1 MIFVCYRGWCD
12 GSTPLTQTSTG
23 STIDNV
29 IQLDCLNLSSMFMV
43 QNEYSTKTEKK
54 LSKIQNSQAKHQ
66 NKRSITFFEHPKI
79 SVYRCVGY
87 YPFYV
92 ISWRWSLLWCIWYTR
107 KITAETHFHFALV
120 HFVFGVHINIEQSM
134 WCIFLRRVQC
144 AYINRFHFCRKHRCN
159 GRCEQI
165 SKVVF
170 KGLRIGAKE

>member
-12 GSTPLTQTSTG
+12 GSTPLTQTSTD

-43 QNEYSTKTEKK
+43 QNEYSTKTKN

-92 ISWRWSLLWCIWYTR
+92 ISWRWSLLWCIWYIH

-120 HFVFGVHINIEQSM
+120 HFVFGRSYKHWTIDVMHLLETSAVRIYKSVSLLSKTSLQRTMRANI
-134 WCIFLRRVQC
+134 
-144 AYINRFHFCRKHRCN
+144 
-159 GRCEQI
+159 
-165 SKVVF
+165 
-170 KGLRIGAKE
+170 KGSI